1 MSSQSRLI
9 LAAFGGLILGLAVSV
24 ATRVVAQGPAL
35 PAAAP
40 AEATIEWQDARLLA
54 EVLQRVHENYVNP
67 VDDHALMHSAVRG
80 LVESLDEHSSF
91 LERKDFE
98 AMQITTSGEYPGIG
112 IALQTVPSG
121 IIISECTKGSPAE
134 LAGLRIGDLITEVEG
149 AAIGPGAIETAI
161 AKLRGQAGTVVHLT
175 VQRVGSSQALKFSIE
190 RITLELPSVSAELL
204 APGIGYL
211 RISNFSENTASELE
225 TELAKLPRAANGRL
239 AGLVIDL
246 RNNPGGVVDAAARI
260 ADDFLESGL
269 IVSAEGRT
277 PDARF
282 RIEAHPGDISDGAP
296 ISVIV
301 NGGSA
306 SAAEILAAALHDN
319 HRARLIGRRTYGKGS
334 VQTIMP
340 LADGE
345 GLKLTTS
352 LYYTPAG
359 ISINGTG
366 ITPDVVLTGAE
377 QPPALMD
384 SAGVTPTLARRD
396 VAVARAITELH
407 AAAEVH

>member
-1 MSSQSRLI
+1 MSPQSRLL
-9 LAAFGGLILGLAVSV
+9 LAAFGGLILGIAVSV
-24 ATRVVAQGPAL
+24 ATRVAAQGSL
-35 PAAAP
+35 PASSN
-40 AEATIEWQDARLLA
+40 EATVQWQDARLLA

-67 VDDHALMHSAVRG
+67 VDDHQLMHSAVRG
-80 LVESLDEHSSF
+80 LVESLDEHSTF

-112 IALQTVPSG
+112 ITLQTVPSG
-121 IIISECTKGSPAE
+121 IIISECTPGSPADQ
-134 LAGLRIGDLITEVEG
+134 AGLRGGDLITEVEG
-149 AAIGPGAIETAI
+149 QSIGPGAIETAI
-161 AKLRGQAGTVVHLT
+161 SSLRGQVGTVVHLT
-175 VQRVGSSQALKFSIE
+175 VQRVGSAQPLKFSIE
-190 RITLELPSVSAELL
+190 RVTLELPSVSAQLL

-211 RISNFSENTASELE
+211 RISSFTGTTASELE
-225 TELAKLPRAANGRL
+225 SEIAKFPRPASGKL
-239 AGLVIDL
+239 EGLVIDL

-260 ADDFLESGL
+260 ADDFLNSGL
-269 IVSAEGRT
+269 IVTAEGRT

-296 ISVIV
+296 ISLIV

-352 LYYTPAG
+352 LYYTPSGA
-359 ISINGTG
+359 SINGIG
-366 ITPDVVLTGAE
+366 IAPDVVLTGAE
-377 QPPALMD
+377 PPPAAMD
-384 SAGVTPTLARRD
+384 GAGVAPSLMRRD
-396 VAVARAITELH
+396 AAVARAVAELH
-407 AAAEVH
+407 AGVEAH

>member
-1 MSSQSRLI
+1 MSPQSRLL
-9 LAAFGGLILGLAVSV
+9 LAASGGLILGLAVSV
-24 ATRVVAQGPAL
+24 ATRVVAQGP
-35 PAAAP
+35 PTGSNSD
-40 AEATIEWQDARLLA
+40 ATIQWQDAQLLA
-54 EVLQRVHENYVNP
+54 EVLQRVHENYVTP

-80 LVESLDEHSSF
+80 LVESLDEHSTF

-98 AMQITTSGEYPGIG
+98 AMEITTSGQYPGIG
-112 IALQTVPSG
+112 IALQSVPSG
-121 IIISECTKGSPAE
+121 VIISECTPGSPAE
-134 LAGLRIGDLITEVEG
+134 QAGIRAGDLITEVEG
-149 AAIGPGAIETAI
+149 QTIGPGAIETAI
-161 AKLRGQAGTVVHLT
+161 AHLRGQVGTVAHLT
-175 VQRVGSSQALKFSIE
+175 VQRVGSSAALKFSIA
-190 RITLELPSVSAELL
+190 RVTLEIPSVSAQLL

-211 RISNFSENTASELE
+211 RISSFTGTTASELE
-225 TELAKLPRAANGRL
+225 SELAKLPRPANGKL

-282 RIEAHPGDISDGAP
+282 RIEAHPGDLSDGAP

-352 LYYTPAG
+352 LYYTPSGA
-359 ISINGTG
+359 SINGVG
-366 ITPDVVLTGAE
+366 IAPDVVLSGVE
-377 QPPALMD
+377 EPPALMD
-384 SAGVTPTLARRD
+384 ASGVAPTLARRD
-396 VAVARAITELH
+396 AAVARAIAELH
-407 AAAEVH
+407 AGAEGH

>member
-1 MSSQSRLI
+1 MSSQSRLL
-9 LAAFGGLILGLAVSV
+9 LAAFGGLILGIAVSLASRV
-24 ATRVVAQGPAL
+24 AAQA
-35 PAAAP
+35 PAAAEG
-40 AEATIEWQDARLLA
+40 AEATIQWQDARLLA

-67 VDDHALMHSAVRG
+67 VDDHALMHAAVRG

-98 AMQITTSGEYPGIG
+98 ALQITTSGEYPGIG
-112 IALQTVPSG
+112 IALQAVPSG
-121 IIISECTKGSPAE
+121 VIISECTPGSPADQ
-134 LAGLRIGDLITEVEG
+134 AGLRGGDLITEVEG
-149 AAIGPGAIETAI
+149 QAIGPGALETAI
-161 AKLRGQAGTVVHLT
+161 ARLRGQVGSVVHLA
-175 VQRVGSSQALKFSIE
+175 VQRVGSAAPLKFSIE
-190 RITLELPSVSAELL
+190 RVTLELPSVSAQLL

-211 RISNFSENTASELE
+211 RISSFTGTTASELE
-225 TELAKLPRAANGRL
+225 SAVASFPRPASGKL

-246 RNNPGGVVDAAARI
+246 RNNPGGVVDAAARV

-269 IVSAEGRT
+269 IVTAEGRT

-282 RIEAHPGDISDGAP
+282 RIEAHPGDISEGAP
-296 ISVIV
+296 ISLIV

-352 LYYTPAG
+352 LYFTPSGA
-359 ISINGTG
+359 SINGTG
-366 ITPDVVLTGAE
+366 IAPDVLLSGTE

-384 SAGVTPTLARRD
+384 GAGAAPTLLRRD
-396 VAVARAITELH
+396 AAIARAVAELH
-407 AAAEVH
+407 ADAETH

>member
-1 MSSQSRLI
+1 MSPQSRLI
-9 LAAFGGLILGLAVSV
+9 LAAFGGLILGIAVSV
-24 ATRVVAQGPAL
+24 ASRVVAQGPA
-35 PAAAP
+35 AAGSAD
-40 AEATIEWQDARLLA
+40 ATIQWQDARLLA
-54 EVLQRVHENYVNP
+54 EVLQRVHENYVYP

-80 LVESLDEHSSF
+80 LVESLDEHSTF

-112 IALQTVPSG
+112 IALQAVPSG
-121 IIISECTKGSPAE
+121 VIISECTPGSPADQ
-134 LAGLRIGDLITEVEG
+134 AGIHGGDLITEVEG
-149 AAIGPGAIETAI
+149 QAIGPGAIETAI
-161 AKLRGQAGTVVHLT
+161 AHLRGQVGTVVHLT
-175 VQRVGSSQALKFSIE
+175 VQRVGSLAPLKFSIE
-190 RITLELPSVSAELL
+190 RVTLELPSVTAQLL

-211 RISNFSENTASELE
+211 RISSFTGTTASELE
-225 TELAKLPRAANGRL
+225 SEVAKFPRPASGKL

-269 IVSAEGRT
+269 IVTAEGRT

-296 ISVIV
+296 ISLIV

-340 LADGE
+340 LSDGE

-352 LYYTPAG
+352 LYYTPSGA
-359 ISINGTG
+359 SINGTG
-366 ITPDVVLTGAE
+366 ITPDVVLSGTE

-384 SAGVTPTLARRD
+384 EVGVLPTLARRD
-396 VAVARAITELH
+396 VAVARAIAELH
-407 AAAEVH
+407 VGAEAH

>member
-1 MSSQSRLI
+1 MSPQSRLL
-9 LAAFGGLILGLAVSV
+9 LAAFGGLILGLSVSV
-24 ATRVVAQGPAL
+24 ATRVVAQGP
-35 PAAAP
+35 PSAP
-40 AEATIEWQDARLLA
+40 NEATVQWQDAQLLA

-67 VDDHALMHSAVRG
+67 VDDHQLMHSAVRG
-80 LVESLDEHSSF
+80 LVESLDEHSTF

-112 IALQTVPSG
+112 IALQSAPSG
-121 IIISECTKGSPAE
+121 VIISECTPGSPADK
-134 LAGLRIGDLITEVEG
+134 AGIRGGDLITEVEG
-149 AAIGPGAIETAI
+149 QPIGPGAIETAI
-161 AKLRGQAGTVVHLT
+161 AHLRGQVGTVVHLT
-175 VQRVGSSQALKFSIE
+175 VQRVGSIAPLKFSVE
-190 RITLELPSVSAELL
+190 RVTLELPSVSAQLL

-211 RISNFSENTASELE
+211 RISSFTGTTASELE
-225 TELAKLPRAANGRL
+225 AAMAKFPRPASGKL

-246 RNNPGGVVDAAARI
+246 RNNPGGVVDAAARV
-260 ADDFLESGL
+260 ADDFLDSGL

-282 RIEAHPGDISDGAP
+282 RMEAHPGDISEGAP
-296 ISVIV
+296 ISLIV

-340 LADGE
+340 LSDGE

-352 LYYTPAG
+352 LYYTPSGA
-359 ISINGTG
+359 SINGTG
-366 ITPDVVLTGAE
+366 IAPDVVLSGAE
-377 QPPALMD
+377 SPPAPLD
-384 SAGVTPTLARRD
+384 AEGTVPTLARRD
-396 VAVARAITELH
+396 APVARALAELRAGAGTH
-407 AAAEVH
+407 

>member
-1 MSSQSRLI
+1 MSPQSRLL
-9 LAAFGGLILGLAVSV
+9 LAAFGGLILGVSVSV
-24 ATRVVAQGPAL
+24 ATRVVAQGP
-35 PAAAP
+35 PTTTGGD
-40 AEATIEWQDARLLA
+40 ATIQWQDARLLA

-67 VDDHALMHSAVRG
+67 VDDHVLMHSAVRG
-80 LVESLDEHSSF
+80 LVESLDEHSTF

-98 AMQITTSGEYPGIG
+98 AMEVTTSGEYPGIG
-112 IALQTVPSG
+112 IALQAVPSG
-121 IIISECTKGSPAE
+121 VIISECTPGSPADQ
-134 LAGLRIGDLITEVEG
+134 AGLRSGDLITEVEG
-149 AAIGPGAIETAI
+149 NAIGPGAIETAI
-161 AKLRGQAGTVVHLT
+161 AHLRGQVGTVAHLT
-175 VQRVGSSQALKFSIE
+175 VQRVGSTAPLKFSIE
-190 RITLELPSVSAELL
+190 RVTLELPSVSAQLL

-211 RISNFSENTASELE
+211 RISSFTGTTASELE
-225 TELAKLPRAANGRL
+225 SEVAKFPRPASGKL
-239 AGLVIDL
+239 EGLVIDL

-296 ISVIV
+296 ISLIV

-352 LYYTPAG
+352 LYYTPSGA
-359 ISINGTG
+359 SINGTG
-366 ITPDVVLTGAE
+366 IAPDVVLTGVE
-377 QPPALMD
+377 LPPALMD
-384 SAGVTPTLARRD
+384 AAGTTPTLARRD
-396 VAVARAITELH
+396 AAVARALTELH
-407 AAAEVH
+407 AAPEAH

>member
-1 MSSQSRLI
+1 MSPQSRLL
-9 LAAFGGLILGLAVSV
+9 LAASGGLILGLAVSV
-24 ATRVVAQGPAL
+24 ATRVVAQGP
-35 PAAAP
+35 PTTGS
-40 AEATIEWQDARLLA
+40 AEATIQWQDARLLA

-67 VDDHALMHSAVRG
+67 VDDHQLMHSAVRG
-80 LVESLDEHSSF
+80 LVESLDEHSTF

-98 AMQITTSGEYPGIG
+98 AMEVTTSGEYPGIG
-112 IALQTVPSG
+112 IALQAAPSG
-121 IIISECTKGSPAE
+121 VIISECTPGSPADQ
-134 LAGLRIGDLITEVEG
+134 AGIRSGDLISEVEG
-149 AAIGPGAIETAI
+149 QAIGPGAIDTAI
-161 AKLRGQAGTVVHLT
+161 ARLRGQAGTVVHLT
-175 VQRVGSSQALKFSIE
+175 VQRVGSSTPLKFRIE
-190 RITLELPSVSAELL
+190 RVRLELPSVSAQLL

-211 RISNFSENTASELE
+211 RISSFTGTTASELE
-225 TELAKLPRAANGRL
+225 AEMAKFPRPASGKL
-239 AGLVIDL
+239 EGLVIDL

-296 ISVIV
+296 ITLIV

-352 LYYTPAG
+352 LYYTPSG
-359 ISINGTG
+359 VSINGTG
-366 ITPDVVLTGAE
+366 IAPDVPLSGAE

-384 SAGVTPTLARRD
+384 PAGAAPTLARRD
-396 VAVARAITELH
+396 AAVARALAELH
-407 AAAEVH
+407 PDLETH

>member
-1 MSSQSRLI
+1 MSPQSRLL
-9 LAAFGGLILGLAVSV
+9 LAAFGGLILGVSVSV
-24 ATRVVAQGPAL
+24 ATRVVAQGP
-35 PAAAP
+35 PTTTGGD
-40 AEATIEWQDARLLA
+40 ATIQWQDARLLA

-67 VDDHALMHSAVRG
+67 VDDHVLMHSAVRG
-80 LVESLDEHSSF
+80 LVESLDEHSTF

-98 AMQITTSGEYPGIG
+98 AMEVTTSGEYPGIG
-112 IALQTVPSG
+112 IALQAVPSG
-121 IIISECTKGSPAE
+121 VIISECTPGSPADQ
-134 LAGLRIGDLITEVEG
+134 AGLRSGDLITEVEG
-149 AAIGPGAIETAI
+149 NAIGPGAIETAI
-161 AKLRGQAGTVVHLT
+161 AHLRGQVGTVAHLT
-175 VQRVGSSQALKFSIE
+175 VQRVGSTAPLKFSIE
-190 RITLELPSVSAELL
+190 RVTLELPSVSAQLL

-211 RISNFSENTASELE
+211 RISSFTGTTASELE
-225 TELAKLPRAANGRL
+225 SEVAKFPRPASGKL
-239 AGLVIDL
+239 EGLVIDL

-296 ISVIV
+296 ISLIV

-352 LYYTPAG
+352 LYYTPSGA
-359 ISINGTG
+359 SINGTG
-366 ITPDVVLTGAE
+366 IAPDVVLTGVE
-377 QPPALMD
+377 LPPALMD
-384 SAGVTPTLARRD
+384 AAGATPTLARRD
-396 VAVARAITELH
+396 AAVARALTELH
-407 AAAEVH
+407 AAPEAH